1 MMKDNAFAM
10 TIKELKNTLD
20 VGNSNLEVL
29 LSRSHYAQFETNV
42 KMLTKSGKLRSA
54 RAYCITPEFIELL
67 MVDVENSGM
76 MKRKMKNG
84 NKDENRIK
92 C

>member
-1 MMKDNAFAM
+1 
-10 TIKELKNTLD
+10 
-20 VGNSNLEVL
+20 
-29 LSRSHYAQFETNV
+29 
-42 KMLTKSGKLRSA
+42 
-54 RAYCITPEFIELL
+54 L

-92 C
+92 CWWYNSWA